1 MLSNYI
7 SGAPAV
13 QRMRVELVEEGGR
26 KVYRYFSVDKP
37 SEENQEKNT
46 SPDEKTDLPND

>member
-1 MLSNYI
+1 
-7 SGAPAV
+7 
-13 QRMRVELVEEGGR
+13 MRVELVEEGGR